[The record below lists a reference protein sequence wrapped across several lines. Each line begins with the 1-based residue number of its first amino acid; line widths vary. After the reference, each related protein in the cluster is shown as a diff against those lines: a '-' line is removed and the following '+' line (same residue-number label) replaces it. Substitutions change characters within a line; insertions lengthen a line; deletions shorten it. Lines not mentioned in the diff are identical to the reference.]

1 MKTACRVLVALG
13 FLIASS
19 AHAQLF
25 RAYLSV
31 AGSDTNPCTVS
42 LPCRLLP
49 AALNAVATGGQIW
62 ILDSANF
69 NTTTVNVT
77 KSVTIQ
83 ALPGQTASI
92 VASGGAPAMVVNAA
106 GATVGLR
113 NLTFTD
119 NALSHGMEG
128 LKITNAGT
136 VAVENCLF
144 ADLNLDGLVAI
155 NTS

>member
-1 MKTACRVLVALG
+1 MKTACRVLVASGLL
-13 FLIASS
+13 FASS

-31 AGSDTNPCTVS
+31 AGGDTKPRDGS
-42 LPCRLLP
+42 FPCRLLP
-49 AALNAVATGGQIW
+49 AALDAVATGGQVW

-69 NTTTVNVT
+69 NTATVNVT
-77 KSVTIQ
+77 KSVSIQ

-92 VASGGAPAMVVNAA
+92 VATGGAPAMVVNAA

-119 NALSHGMEG
+119 NALSHGLEG
-128 LKITNAGT
+128 LKITNAG
-136 VAVENCLF
+136 
-144 ADLNLDGLVAI
+144 
-155 NTS
+155 